1 MPAALPIISG
11 GLGIYSAIKGA
22 QQQGRARRAQEEQ
35 LRQQGV
41 ARNML
46 MGRLGALGQGAVGNP
61 FAGSYGPAAPAPAGG
76 LAARALGAMR
86 TPGITPNDPLGVP
99 GAVPG
104 GNFDPRIPRPIPPPR
119 LY

>member
-35 LRQQGV
+35 LKQQGV

-46 MGRLGALGQGAVGNP
+46 MSRLGALGQGAQGNP
-61 FAGSYGPAAPAPAGG
+61 FTAAYGPPQQAPVQGP

-86 TPGITPNDPLGVP
+86 
-99 GAVPG
+99 
-104 GNFDPRIPRPIPPPR
+104 RPQEF
-119 LY
+119 Y